1 MPTSSGPLLAIYL
14 NDHLAGATAGVAL
27 ARRLAR
33 NHRGTRF
40 ERQTADLADQIVAD
54 RASLLEI
61 MQALGVRPRKV
72 KGVLAVLAERAG
84 RLKLNG
90 ALLRRSPLSRV
101 IELEGMRLGVEGK
114 TDGWQALRHI
124 ADGYARLDATK
135 LDDLLKRAG
144 RQSKALQDLRMQAAA
159 DAFAR

>member
-1 MPTSSGPLLAIYL
+1 
-14 NDHLAGATAGVAL
+14 
-27 ARRLAR
+27 
-33 NHRGTRF
+33 
-40 ERQTADLADQIVAD
+40 
-54 RASLLEI
+54 

-90 ALLRRSPLSRV
+90 ALLRRSPLSSV

-114 TDGWQALRHI
+114 TDGWQALRQV
-124 ADGYARLDATK
+124 ADGYARLDATR
-135 LDDLLKRAG
+135 LDDLLQRAG
-144 RQSKALQDLRMQAAA
+144 EQSKTLQDLRLQAAA